1 MMMNCCQRCHRP
13 LSNPASR
20 KVGFGPVCAAI
31 MGVKLEHDSAPVQPS
46 LFPDTCPVRWGD
58 ADIVLSRD
66 ERGYAQVNVPH
77 NLVHHSPTGFEWGYG
92 GSGPADL
99 ALNILA
105 LFVPVQ
111 DAMRLHQQYKWDLI
125 ASFPREGGVITSA
138 SVREWIAA
146 H

>member
-20 KVGFGPVCAAI
+20 EIGFGPVCAARL
-31 MGVKLEHDSAPVQPS
+31 GVKFEATEQVHQPS
-46 LFPDTCPVRWGD
+46 LFPDTCPLRWGD

-66 ERGYAQVNVPH
+66 DLDRAHTNVPH
-77 NLVHHSPTGFEWGYG
+77 NLRLHSPTGFEWGYG

-105 LFVPVQ
+105 LFLPVSE
-111 DAMRLHQQYKWDLI
+111 AVRLHQQFKWDLI
-125 ASFPREGGVITSA
+125 SVFPREGGVITSA
-138 SVREWIAA
+138 SVRDWIAG